1 MRLATWNV
9 NGLRARLDFIKIW
22 LRQRSPDVV
31 GMQELKVEEPDFPAE
46 EFESLGYQH
55 AIHVQKGWNGVG
67 ILSKHPMEVTQ
78 GGLSGEDEM
87 GARLITADVA
97 GISFTTVY
105 VPNGKTLDHADYPAK
120 VKWLGSLSEYCNA
133 RSMGAKPSILCGDF
147 NVTPDHIDS
156 WKGEG
161 AVGKIFHTDEE
172 RGGIA
177 ALRQQGLTDLFRDKY
192 PNEQKFSWWDYRGG
206 AFHRG
211 QGLRIDYLLGSDG
224 VRNRVEDVWIDRDFR
239 KKQGG
244 LTASDHAPVIVDL
257 MD

>member
-1 MRLATWNV
+1 M
-9 NGLRARLDFIKIW
+9 
-22 LRQRSPDVV
+22 
-31 GMQELKVEEPDFPAE
+31 
-46 EFESLGYQH
+46 
-55 AIHVQKGWNGVG
+55 
-67 ILSKHPMEVTQ
+67 
-78 GGLSGEDEM
+78 
-87 GARLITADVA
+87 
-97 GISFTTVY
+97 
-105 VPNGKTLDHADYPAK
+105 
-120 VKWLGSLSEYCNA
+120 
-133 RSMGAKPSILCGDF
+133 
-147 NVTPDHIDS
+147 TPDHIDS

-172 RGGIA
+172 RGGIT

-192 PNEQKFSWWDYRGG
+192 PDEQKFSWWDYRGG

-239 KKQGG
+239 KKQDG